1 MPRAAGMRTAGRLI
15 QKAGQD
21 RRRSKAEYVK
31 IAKNFSFTSRLKI
44 SDHLST
50 VIVNKLVNLVDDF

>member
-21 RRRSKAEYVK
+21 RRRSKAGYVK
-31 IAKNFSFTSRLKI
+31 KNQKCLFQFGSE
-44 SDHLST
+44 
-50 VIVNKLVNLVDDF
+50 IVLF

>member
-21 RRRSKAEYVK
+21 RRRSKAGYVK
-31 IAKNFSFTSRLKI
+31 KAKNVCFSSDLKLFY
-44 SDHLST
+44 S
-50 VIVNKLVNLVDDF
+50 K